1 MSGSWEW
8 RRREMGEKIESNS
21 QEVTGAT
28 HHPALYL
35 GLRLQTQDFTLHT
48 SGFGLRIVNKN
59 WNRLYVLILRN
70 SVNNLKRISVSYSEV
85 LYSAD
90 LLSLETVCG
99 TLKYLKLRHEIQ
111 EICEQNSKEKKKRV
125 AEDSLDGK
133 TKPLLNTHWCH

>member
-1 MSGSWEW
+1 MAKKGNGRENRIQFPGGDRGHPPPTIIFGTQTSDSG
-8 RRREMGEKIESNS
+8 
-21 QEVTGAT
+21 
-28 HHPALYL
+28 
-35 GLRLQTQDFTLHT
+35 LHT
-48 SGFGLRIVNKN
+48 LGFRLRIVNKN

-111 EICEQNSKEKKKRV
+111 VHKNHV
-125 AEDSLDGK
+125 A
-133 TKPLLNTHWCH
+133 